1 MSDKLFKIRLQK
13 GDLVKVRSGSNK
25 GKTGKV
31 LEVINSENKVV
42 VQGINV
48 VKKHQKPT
56 KTQPQGGIIEV
67 TKPINVSKVG
77 FVAETKD
84 KPSKIGYKIVDKKKV
99 RVAKKTNK
107 RITK

>member
-1 MSDKLFKIRLQK
+1 MSDKLYKIRLQK
-13 GDLVKVRSGSNK
+13 GDLVKVRSGSYK

-31 LEVINSENKVV
+31 LEVINSDNKVV

-77 FVAETKD
+77 FVAEAKD
-84 KPSKIGYKIVDKKKV
+84 KPSKIGYKIVDKKKI

-107 RITK
+107 RIAK

>member
-1 MSDKLFKIRLQK
+1 MSDKLFKIRIQK
-13 GDLVKVRSGSNK
+13 GDLVKVRSGSYK

-31 LEVINSENKVV
+31 IEVIASDNKVIV
-42 VQGINV
+42 EGINV

-56 KTQPQGGIIEV
+56 KTQPQGGIVEI
-67 TKPINVSKVG
+67 TKPMDVSKVG
-77 FVAETKD
+77 FVSETKD

-99 RVAKKTNK
+99 RVAKRTNK